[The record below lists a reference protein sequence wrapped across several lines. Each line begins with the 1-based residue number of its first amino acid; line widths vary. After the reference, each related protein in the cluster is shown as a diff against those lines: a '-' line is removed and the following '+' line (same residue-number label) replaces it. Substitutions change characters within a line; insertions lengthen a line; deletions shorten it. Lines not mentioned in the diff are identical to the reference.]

1 MKRHTS
7 IPLLTSL
14 ELVVGI
20 EQPIPEGIAPVLE
33 GGLLLRSA
41 ETEGTSNQLLDR
53 ALDMTACLVAAHHR
67 LNGAWTGGQGK
78 DRSEVG
84 LRAKDVLN
92 PQRPKLCMIKR
103 PKRGREAHRPINPKH
118 FAK

>member
-33 GGLLLRSA
+33 GGLLLRSG
-41 ETEGTSNQLLDR
+41 ETEGTSNQVLDR

-78 DRSEVG
+78 ERSEYPTPRQFV
-84 LRAKDVLN
+84 LTKAKVC
-92 PQRPKLCMIKR
+92 QGWM
-103 PKRGREAHRPINPKH
+103 PIL
-118 FAK
+118 